1 MAHKKLKTALYD
13 RGIRRSVV
21 AESIGVSSKALYNK
35 IEGRSPF
42 TWNEA
47 CIIQSRFFPDMSKDD
62 LFVNPNKNS

>member
-1 MAHKKLKTALYD
+1 MVHKKLKTALYD